1 MEWSKMT
8 KISIPEE
15 FGRRQCP
22 NCGGSDF
29 TESAPNQ
36 YRCVYCGSVLTL
48 PETKSVLL
56 RCPYCGT
63 ENEDGARYCSKCGKS
78 LVSPMPTER
87 KKLDPALV
95 SMLVTVFGS
104 MMIPLIG
111 PGVGLFLAYRAR
123 RQARTSGDSR
133 SERLART
140 AIILGWAFMALSML
154 PLCLALTSSS
164 VQAGYTFCKGM
175 YEALSDALSS
185 Q

>member
-1 MEWSKMT
+1 
-8 KISIPEE
+8 
-15 FGRRQCP
+15 
-22 NCGGSDF
+22 
-29 TESAPNQ
+29 
-36 YRCVYCGSVLTL
+36 
-48 PETKSVLL
+48 
-56 RCPYCGT
+56 
-63 ENEDGARYCSKCGKS
+63 
-78 LVSPMPTER
+78 MPTER